1 MRFARHSA
9 ELCSDEPE
17 RSEMDTIRLAQQG
30 DSQAFETLYRQ
41 HSRRVYAL
49 CLRMAGNVTEAED
62 LTQDSFL
69 MVFRKIQSFRG
80 ESAFST
86 WLHQVTVNTVLMR
99 FRKKKLAENSLDD
112 ATESDDEDLYPP
124 LQIGAPDLR
133 LSGVI
138 DGVILQRAID
148 RLAPGCKKIFRLHDI
163 EGYRHDEIAEIAGCS
178 VGNSKSQLHKART
191 RLREML
197 RDEVREA
204 RRSRA
209 LAAAPSRKP
218 RELGLTNRPVALI
231 NAREFAFAETSAN

>member
-9 ELCSDEPE
+9 EGCSDQCQ
-17 RSEMDTIRLAQQG
+17 RSEFETIRMAQQG
-30 DSQAFETLYRQ
+30 DSAAFEALYRQ

-49 CLRMAGNVTEAED
+49 CLRMSGNLAEAED
-62 LTQDSFL
+62 LTQDAFL

-99 FRKKKLAENSLDD
+99 FRKKKLAENSLDE
-112 ATESDDEDLYPP
+112 ATESDDDDLHPP
-124 LQIGAPDLR
+124 LQLGAPDLR

-148 RLAPGCKKIFRLHDI
+148 RLAPGCKEVFRLHDI

-204 RRSRA
+204 RRAHA
-209 LAAAPSRKP
+209 LALAPARKP
-218 RELGLTNRPVALI
+218 REISQTNRLPAAV
-231 NAREFAFAETSAN
+231 NDPCFTFAEASAT

>member
-1 MRFARHSA
+1 MRFARHSV
-9 ELCSDEPE
+9 EDCSNERQ
-17 RSEMDTIRLAQQG
+17 RSELETIRLAQQG
-30 DSQAFETLYRQ
+30 DSAAFEALYRQ

-99 FRKKKLAENSLDD
+99 FRKKKVTENSLDD

-163 EGYRHDEIAEIAGCS
+163 EGYRHDEIAEIVGCS

-204 RRSRA
+204 QRARA
-209 LAAAPSRKP
+209 LAVAPERKP
-218 RELGLTNRPVALI
+218 REIPQTTPPLAAVIGPDFR
-231 NAREFAFAETSAN
+231 FAETPAT

>member
-1 MRFARHSA
+1 
-9 ELCSDEPE
+9 
-17 RSEMDTIRLAQQG
+17 MDTIRLAQQG

-124 LQIGAPDLR
+124 LQIGASDLR

-148 RLAPGCKKIFRLHDI
+148 RLAPGCKKIFRLHD
-163 EGYRHDEIAEIAGCS
+163 
-178 VGNSKSQLHKART
+178 
-191 RLREML
+191 
-197 RDEVREA
+197 
-204 RRSRA
+204 
-209 LAAAPSRKP
+209 
-218 RELGLTNRPVALI
+218 
-231 NAREFAFAETSAN
+231 

>member
-1 MRFARHSA
+1 
-9 ELCSDEPE
+9 
-17 RSEMDTIRLAQQG
+17 MDTIRLAQQG

-124 LQIGAPDLR
+124 LQIGASDLR

-204 RRSRA
+204 RRARA
-209 LAAAPSRKP
+209 LAAAPGRKP
-218 RELGLTNRPVALI
+218 RELRLTNRPVALI

>member
-1 MRFARHSA
+1 
-9 ELCSDEPE
+9 
-17 RSEMDTIRLAQQG
+17 MDTIRLAQQG
-30 DSQAFETLYRQ
+30 DSEAFETLYRQ

-49 CLRMAGNVTEAED
+49 CLRMAGNLTEAED

-99 FRKKKLAENSLDD
+99 FRKKKLAENSLDE
-112 ATESDDEDLYPP
+112 AVESDDEDLYPP
-124 LQIGAPDLR
+124 LQVGAPDLR

-138 DGVILQRAID
+138 DAVILQRAID

-204 RRSRA
+204 RRARA
-209 LAAAPSRKP
+209 LKSAPVRNP
-218 RELGLTNRPVALI
+218 RELARTARPVALL
-231 NAREFAFAETSAN
+231 NARELSFAETSSV